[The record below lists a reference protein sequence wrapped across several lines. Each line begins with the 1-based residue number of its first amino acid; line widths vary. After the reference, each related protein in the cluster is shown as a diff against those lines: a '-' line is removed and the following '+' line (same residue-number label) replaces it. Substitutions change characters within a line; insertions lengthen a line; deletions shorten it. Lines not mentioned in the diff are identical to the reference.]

1 MHPTVETSNMFQ
13 PYAFLLA
20 GRRRGS
26 STTSHST
33 EDSPTGST
41 GYRTPPQRPSDSP
54 RTPAA
59 DLGTEHA
66 KFLEDH
72 LDFIVPPRINPVDTS
87 DLPTSEHCL
96 FLGHLKFET
105 TPADVRWLIKKLCG
119 VTALKAEFRGNGCVV
134 VYLANEKDELAVRGL
149 NRRVL
154 FDHGGMWFARTAKA
168 VDVLMDYVEKV
179 LPRLGG
185 RRRCLRLPRDSLV
198 VEESRSAKKAAARR
212 PPQLSSSA
220 MSSPKD
226 LPRMYAGSPPTPY
239 SLGSSAMSAGFHI
252 APPEYTLP
260 ESNASSFNASCNMP
274 PPPYMF

>member
-1 MHPTVETSNMFQ
+1 MFQ

-20 GRRRGS
+20 GRRRRCS
-26 STTSHST
+26 STTSHS
-33 EDSPTGST
+33 EDSPADST
-41 GYRTPPQRPSDSP
+41 GFRTPPQHASDSP
-54 RTPAA
+54 RTTAA
-59 DLGTEHA
+59 DLGSEHG
-66 KFLEDH
+66 KFLEDR
-72 LDFIVPPRINPVDTS
+72 LDFIVPPRINPVDTT

-119 VTALKAEFRGNGCVV
+119 VTPLKAEFRGNGCCV
-134 VYLANEKDELAVRGL
+134 VYLANESDELAVRGL

-154 FDHGGMWFARTAKA
+154 FDHGGVWFARTAMA

-212 PPQLSSSA
+212 PPQLSSVS
-220 MSSPKD
+220 SSPKD

-239 SLGSSAMSAGFHI
+239 SLGSSAMTSGFHI

-260 ESNASSFNASCNMP
+260 DSNASSFNASGSVP